1 MATSGTTIFN
11 PSLTEIAEEAWER
24 ASGGATELRSG
35 YDFRTVRR
43 SLNLLLMEW
52 ANRGINLWTVT
63 EASMPLIQG
72 QAEYS
77 LPLDTVD
84 MIQQVTRTN
93 PGSQTQQMDINLS
106 RISVA
111 TYSTIPNKLVTGRPI
126 QVYVDRQRDNPR
138 IFVWPTPSDN
148 TYTLVYW
155 YLRRLQDAGNGTN
168 TEDIPFRFY
177 PAMIAGLAWLIAM
190 KIPEGAA
197 RVDTLKMQYDEQ
209 IQMAMDEDRS
219 KAPVRFVPR
228 VTRVGRGL

>member
-1 MATSGTTIFN
+1 MATSGTTGFN
-11 PSLTEIAEEAWER
+11 PNLAEIAEEAWER
-24 ASGGATELRSG
+24 ASGGMTELRSG

-43 SLNLLLMEW
+43 SLNLLIAEW
-52 ANRGINLWTVT
+52 ANAGINLWTMT

-72 QAEYS
+72 QAQYD

-84 MIQQVTRTN
+84 IVEQVTRTN

-111 TYSTIPNKLVTGRPI
+111 TYSTIPNKLVQGRPI
-126 QVYVDRQRDNPR
+126 QMYVDRQRDRPR
-138 IFVWPTPSDN
+138 IFVWPTPSND

-155 YLRRLQDAGNGTN
+155 YLRRIQDAGNGQN

-177 PAMIAGLAWLIAM
+177 PALIAGLAHKIAM
-190 KIPEGAA
+190 KIPEGAPRLQMLEA
-197 RVDTLKMQYDEQ
+197 EYNKQF
-209 IQMAMDEDRS
+209 QMAMDEDRN

-228 VTRVGRGL
+228 VTRIGRGL